1 MVTVGVHIV
10 TTTLSAHLLQIPRDK
25 LSPCLNILLEH
36 RPRRVERGAKGESQ
50 TLNPKNTY
58 NEWKSPVLFRRY
70 LEVCVSSP
78 EEEKADSKPCDS
90 ALSSLGSSLCLLAV
104 SPLSPP
110 FMSFSVWTLP
120 DGSGST
126 LPHMYNRSDNV
137 FIFIHLVLRT
147 LGGAHRSL
155 LPRGLTSSS

>member
-104 SPLSPP
+104 SPLPHPSCP
-110 FMSFSVWTLP
+110 FQSGPFQMP
-120 DGSGST
+120 GSA